1 MDLHN
6 PQKHHSRHFSQSLV
20 IAKLVTR
27 DHKEILTEILTNR
40 LQGNVFIFI
49 YVCLCYILLAFLYVY
64 VSVDQLPRKQDQKK
78 IQIQESTFP
87 NVSNIDVIF
96 L

>member
-1 MDLHN
+1 MDLDN

-40 LQGNVFIFI
+40 LQGYVFYF
-49 YVCLCYILLAFLYVY
+49 YLWLCYILLAFLYVY